1 MKQALVLI
9 ATFVCT
15 SGLSPAI
22 DKQLLGL
29 MMPDAKVVAGVNVQ
43 QVRISP
49 YGQYSL
55 SKFPVTDP
63 HFQEFVSAT
72 GFDPTRDIT
81 EIVAAAPD
89 VQGGPKGLAA
99 ARGVFNVGRIVDF
112 VKQMNGTVDQSLGV
126 AIVASPDGQAGIA
139 LLDNSLAIA
148 GDLKSV
154 VAAVARRST
163 ATTFSNALSTRAETL
178 STSFDAWVISTL
190 PVPNAPSGVAPGGL
204 NLTAL
209 QSIQQSSAGV
219 KFGTSVNLTA
229 EAVADTAQNANALA
243 DVLRLLVGLVQM
255 NQGNAQ
261 AAQLTPLLKTVSIQ
275 TRGTTVEVSLSI
287 PEDVFEQLG
296 PRMQPGTRHRRVV
309 ARRP

>member
-1 MKQALVLI
+1 M
-9 ATFVCT
+9 
-15 SGLSPAI
+15 
-22 DKQLLGL
+22 
-29 MMPDAKVVAGVNVQ
+29 
-43 QVRISP
+43 
-49 YGQYSL
+49 
-55 SKFPVTDP
+55 
-63 HFQEFVSAT
+63 
-72 GFDPTRDIT
+72 
-81 EIVAAAPD
+81 
-89 VQGGPKGLAA
+89 
-99 ARGVFNVGRIVDF
+99 
-112 VKQMNGTVDQSLGV
+112 
-126 AIVASPDGQAGIA
+126 
-139 LLDNSLAIA
+139 
-148 GDLKSV
+148 

-243 DVLRLLVGLVQM
+243 DVVRLLVGLVQM